1 MLEAYSWA
9 DPLRELIEQNPAVAD
24 FALAWIL
31 TKFTEPVSANFT
43 QAKIRVCHNPKVTAS
58 TASTFTGPS
67 CAHVS
72 CRP

>member
-31 TKFTEPVSANFT
+31 TKFTEPVSAT
-43 QAKIRVCHNPKVTAS
+43 SLKRKAGMS
-58 TASTFTGPS
+58 
-67 CAHVS
+67 
-72 CRP
+72 